1 MTVPGA
7 SQDPVSWRETF
18 ALIGSDLNRVAH
30 HMQKPDSLAHRL
42 YFFLLPGFQ
51 ALLFH
56 RIARCLYLGGW
67 AGLART
73 VSLLAIYITRAE
85 IPPTT
90 SIGPSALIAHATC
103 VNVFGKFG
111 ARLTINGAGAFG
123 GGFGIDDIGGGPGY
137 PVVGDDVVLAYGAHV
152 LGAVRIGN
160 GAHIGPGTLVT
171 FDVPEGGLVLWDKPR
186 VIRGGA
192 TAQKVNT

>member
-1 MTVPGA
+1 MSTA
-7 SQDPVSWRETF
+7 STLRDPVGWRETA
-18 ALIGSDLNRVAH
+18 ALIGSDLDRVATH
-30 HMQKPDSLAHRL
+30 LNQPKSLTHRV

-56 RIARCLYLGGW
+56 RIARCLYLKGW
-67 AGLART
+67 TGLART
-73 VSLLAIYITRAE
+73 LSLLAMYITRAE

-103 VNVFGKFG
+103 VNLFGKFG
-111 ARLTINGAGAFG
+111 ARLTVNGAGAFG
-123 GGFGIDDIGGGPGY
+123 GGFGVEDIGGGPGY
-137 PVVGDDVVLAYGAHV
+137 PIVGDDVVLAYGAHV

-160 GAHIGPGTLVT
+160 GAHIGPGALVT
-171 FDVPEGGLVLWDKPR
+171 FDVPDHGLVLWDRPR

-192 TAQKVNT
+192 TQQVKT